1 MGNKNRTTHRKK
13 KKMEFSKALLIQES
27 ILIWIMTLSFIVLA
41 FFCILN
47 QYLGELPWITAMVAL
62 PWTAYAVS
70 QKAYYDKARAENTK
84 NGIKYDTVMYGCYT
98 TDDDTPVG

>member
-13 KKMEFSKALLIQES
+13 KKTEFSKALLIQES

-47 QYLGELPWITAMVAL
+47 QYLGELPWITAMVAHPL
-62 PWTAYAVS
+62 TAYAVS

-84 NGIKYDTVMYGCYT
+84 NGIKYDTVMYG
-98 TDDDTPVG
+98 G

>member
-1 MGNKNRTTHRKK
+1 MGNTRKKSSSKK
-13 KKMEFSKALLIQES
+13 KKLEFSKILLIQES
-27 ILIWIMTLSFIVLA
+27 ILIWIVTLSLIVLA

-62 PWTAYAVS
+62 PWAAYAVS

-84 NGIKYDTVMYGCYT
+84 NGIKYDSVMYGGQT
-98 TDDDTPVG
+98 TDDDIPVG